1 MKKIFIAGAFILF
14 AAIVH
19 AQNVG
24 IGTPTPVAKLNIV
37 GVGSSPTIPGL
48 TSTAVFELVLVQ
60 LKV

>member
-1 MKKIFIAGAFILF
+1 
-14 AAIVH
+14 
-19 AQNVG
+19 VG